1 MLTENEVISAVRDHL
16 VAAGFK
22 IVRTAKTTERGI
34 DIVAERP
41 DGSGRLSIEAKGETS
56 ARHGSAGFGKP
67 FTSAQ
72 VPDHVGSAFYKAA
85 CLYGE
90 HRGNGDSFALAFPD
104 TVLHRKHWKPIKPI
118 LDLLG
123 ITTYFVQ
130 KDHSVLTENAETV
143 H

>member
-1 MLTENEVISAVRDHL
+1 LLTENEVISAVCDHL
-16 VAAGFK
+16 AANGFK
-22 IVRTAKTTERGI
+22 IVRTANTKERGP
-34 DIVAERP
+34 DIVAKHP
-41 DGSGRLSIEAKGETS
+41 DGSGHLWIEAKGETS

-72 VPDHVGSAFYKAA
+72 VPDHVGAAFYKAA

-90 HRGNGDSFALAFPD
+90 HHGNGDSVALAFPD
-104 TVLHRKHWKPIKPI
+104 TVLHRKHWKPIKPT

-123 ITTYFVQ
+123 ITTYLVQ
-130 KDHSVLTENAETV
+130 KDRSVLAEDAETA